1 MNWKTVS
8 SAALFVGLASS
19 LAVGGATRESSEAA
33 ARDEPATNLTTEI
46 GRGVGPT
53 AAATGEAA
61 TTYGALPL
69 SFERNQGQAD
79 EDVEF
84 LARGSGYNLQL
95 TASEVILA
103 VGSPQQAL
111 IKMQLVGANPAPNV
125 TGLDELPGR
134 VNHLI
139 GNDPSKWFTDVPT
152 YALVGYES
160 VYPGVDMVFKG
171 TQGELEYDFLLA
183 PGSHPE
189 VISFAFQGVDDI
201 SIDEQGDL
209 VLEVA
214 EQSVRHRKPLI
225 YQEIGGERKTV
236 AGEYV
241 LAASG
246 EVGFEVAAYDAT
258 RPLVI
263 DPVIE
268 YTTTLGGSGDEE
280 GLGID
285 VDAADN
291 VYVVG
296 YTSSSDFET
305 ATNLSGVFDAF
316 VAKLNT
322 TGDLVYATYFG
333 GGGLDAASE
342 IAVDSAGSAYIV
354 GITDSTNFPA
364 PPGPTPAQETN
375 AGGFDAFVAKL
386 DVSGGLVYATYLGGP
401 GDENGSGIAIDDAG
415 RAYVTGNT
423 DSTTDFPT
431 TTDAYQENYAGGELD
446 VFVTELAPDGS
457 SFPYSTYLGGIKQE
471 TGGGITVD
479 AVSDVYITGTTTS
492 IDFPTTAGS
501 YQESYGKAIDVF
513 VAKLNLGSNS
523 SSDLVYSTYLA
534 GTSEDRHSD
543 IALDGYG
550 NVYVTGY
557 TQKRDVLPVE
567 IEFPTTDGAYDR
579 DYGGG
584 AWDVFV
590 AKLKLNNSAGSD
602 LLYSTYLGGDGD
614 DFALGLAVN
623 GGGEAHVTGF
633 TCSSDF
639 PVVNAPV
646 VIGAPES
653 VCSPTFPGSDAFLVK
668 LRPDGSDLVYSTYL
682 GGSGH
687 DAGYDVALDVTGGVY
702 VTGSTDF
709 TIVFVEKISATPAH
723 ALYVWRDRI
732 RAATGRL

>member
-1 MNWKTVS
+1 M
-8 SAALFVGLASS
+8 
-19 LAVGGATRESSEAA
+19 
-33 ARDEPATNLTTEI
+33 
-46 GRGVGPT
+46 
-53 AAATGEAA
+53 
-61 TTYGALPL
+61 
-69 SFERNQGQAD
+69 
-79 EDVEF
+79 
-84 LARGSGYNLQL
+84 
-95 TASEVILA
+95 
-103 VGSPQQAL
+103 
-111 IKMQLVGANPAPNV
+111 
-125 TGLDELPGR
+125 
-134 VNHLI
+134 
-139 GNDPSKWFTDVPT
+139 
-152 YALVGYES
+152 
-160 VYPGVDMVFKG
+160 
-171 TQGELEYDFLLA
+171 
-183 PGSHPE
+183 
-189 VISFAFQGVDDI
+189 
-201 SIDEQGDL
+201 
-209 VLEVA
+209 LEVA

-268 YTTTLGGSGDEE
+268 YTATLGGSGDEE

-322 TGDLVYATYFG
+322 AGDLVYATYFG

-354 GITDSTNFPA
+354 GITDSTNFRPRRGR
-364 PPGPTPAQETN
+364 PPAQETN

-386 DVSGGLVYATYLGGP
+386 DASGGLVYATYLGGP

-501 YQESYGKAIDVF
+501 YRNRTVRPSTS
-513 VAKLNLGSNS
+513 LWRS
-523 SSDLVYSTYLA
+523 S
-534 GTSEDRHSD
+534 TSE
-543 IALDGYG
+543 
-550 NVYVTGY
+550 
-557 TQKRDVLPVE
+557 
-567 IEFPTTDGAYDR
+567 
-579 DYGGG
+579 
-584 AWDVFV
+584 
-590 AKLKLNNSAGSD
+590 
-602 LLYSTYLGGDGD
+602 
-614 DFALGLAVN
+614 
-623 GGGEAHVTGF
+623 
-633 TCSSDF
+633 
-639 PVVNAPV
+639 
-646 VIGAPES
+646 
-653 VCSPTFPGSDAFLVK
+653 
-668 LRPDGSDLVYSTYL
+668 
-682 GGSGH
+682 
-687 DAGYDVALDVTGGVY
+687 
-702 VTGSTDF
+702 
-709 TIVFVEKISATPAH
+709 ATPAPTSSTPPTWV
-723 ALYVWRDRI
+723 APAKTATVTSRSTGTATSTS
-732 RAATGRL
+732 RATHRNGMCCPSRSSFPPQTAHTTAITAAEHGMFSLRN

>member
-33 ARDEPATNLTTEI
+33 TRDEPATNLTTEI

-322 TGDLVYATYFG
+322 AGDLVYATYFG

-401 GDENGSGIAIDDAG
+401 GG
-415 RAYVTGNT
+415 R
-423 DSTTDFPT
+423 
-431 TTDAYQENYAGGELD
+431 E
-446 VFVTELAPDGS
+446 
-457 SFPYSTYLGGIKQE
+457 
-471 TGGGITVD
+471 
-479 AVSDVYITGTTTS
+479 
-492 IDFPTTAGS
+492 
-501 YQESYGKAIDVF
+501 
-513 VAKLNLGSNS
+513 
-523 SSDLVYSTYLA
+523 
-534 GTSEDRHSD
+534 R
-543 IALDGYG
+543 
-550 NVYVTGY
+550 
-557 TQKRDVLPVE
+557 
-567 IEFPTTDGAYDR
+567 
-579 DYGGG
+579 
-584 AWDVFV
+584 
-590 AKLKLNNSAGSD
+590 
-602 LLYSTYLGGDGD
+602 
-614 DFALGLAVN
+614 
-623 GGGEAHVTGF
+623 
-633 TCSSDF
+633 
-639 PVVNAPV
+639 
-646 VIGAPES
+646 
-653 VCSPTFPGSDAFLVK
+653 
-668 LRPDGSDLVYSTYL
+668 
-682 GGSGH
+682 
-687 DAGYDVALDVTGGVY
+687 
-702 VTGSTDF
+702 
-709 TIVFVEKISATPAH
+709 
-723 ALYVWRDRI
+723 
-732 RAATGRL
+732 